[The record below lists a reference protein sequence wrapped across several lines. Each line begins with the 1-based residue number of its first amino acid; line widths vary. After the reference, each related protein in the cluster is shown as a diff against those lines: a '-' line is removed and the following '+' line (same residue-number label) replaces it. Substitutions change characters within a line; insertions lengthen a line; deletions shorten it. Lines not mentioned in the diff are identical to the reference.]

1 MAVDKLGRYEIKKEL
16 ARGGMATVYIAYDP
30 VAKRNVALKVLPPQ
44 FTHDPKFYDRFQIE
58 VATLALLEHAAIVPV
73 YDYGEDHE
81 FPYLV
86 MRLMLGGTLAARIDG
101 APLPLA
107 EALTITRRVCAA
119 LDKAHSKG
127 VIHRDIKPS
136 NILFDEDGYAYLG
149 DFGIVKIAEATRTTQ
164 TIGTPEYMAPE
175 QIEDQPLDRRTDV
188 YQMGIVLFEMLTGRQ
203 LYTAESPIALLF
215 KHVQAPIPALQEF
228 NPYLPASCQDIINK
242 ALAKNPQNRFA
253 TAGALASALGRAV
266 STAGKKTGLETN
278 APDRQELIRLR
289 TLLVKHFD
297 MEELRLLC
305 FDPGLDYEE
314 LPGRTKST
322 KMQDVISYLER
333 RGELLR
339 LVDEANSR
347 RPNVTWPDF
356 APTAEDTSIS
366 DEGAAKWEDKNRNI
380 FSIKAETDA
389 KQKPAAEPPP
399 EQEQPGSL
407 AEGLPAKSY
416 IDEMTGLEMIHIPA
430 DAFLYGEDTRWV
442 DLPEFW
448 ISKTPVTNSQYF
460 QFVRARR
467 YDLPKQWNGKP
478 PGAELANHPV
488 TFVSWHDAQAYAGW
502 AGMN

>member
-30 VAKRNVALKVLPPQ
+30 VTKRNVAVKVLPPQ

-107 EALTITRRVCAA
+107 EALTITRRICAA
-119 LDKAHSKG
+119 LDKAHGKG
-127 VIHRDIKPS
+127 IIHRDIKPS

-164 TIGTPEYMAPE
+164 MIGTPEYMAPE

-228 NPYLPASCQDIINK
+228 NPYLPASCQDVINK
-242 ALAKNPQNRFA
+242 ALAKNPQERFA
-253 TAGALASALGRAV
+253 TAGALASALKQAV
-266 STAGKKTGLETN
+266 LQ
-278 APDRQELIRLR
+278 PD
-289 TLLVKHFD
+289 
-297 MEELRLLC
+297 
-305 FDPGLDYEE
+305 
-314 LPGRTKST
+314 LPAVPAKE
-322 KMQDVISYLER
+322 KEPAAAV
-333 RGELLR
+333 
-339 LVDEANSR
+339 
-347 RPNVTWPDF
+347 RP
-356 APTAEDTSIS
+356 
-366 DEGAAKWEDKNRNI
+366 
-380 FSIKAETDA
+380 
-389 KQKPAAEPPP
+389 KPAAEPPP

-416 IDEMTGLEMIHIPA
+416 TDDKTGLEMIHIPA
-430 DAFLYGEDTRWV
+430 GTFLYGDNKQPR
-442 DLPEFW
+442 DLPQFW
-448 ISKTPVTNSQYF
+448 ISRTPVTNAQYA
-460 QFVRARR
+460 QFVSADGTRFAEALAGKNTEGRAGQPSS
-467 YDLPKQWNGKP
+467 YQGQ
-478 PGAELANHPV
+478 LA
-488 TFVSWHDAQAYAGW
+488 
-502 AGMN
+502 